1 MKKQRSFLIIKIVL
15 LTAVIGG
22 LLYAMNA
29 GAARLNQ
36 GQEAE
41 SMKQLENS
49 MRKATMTCYATE
61 GVYPPTLEY
70 LKKNYGI
77 QIDESRFT
85 VFYEVFA
92 KNLMPEITVMEN
104 QERVD

>member
-1 MKKQRSFLIIKIVL
+1 MKKQKSFLIIKIVL

-49 MRKATMTCYATE
+49 IRKATMTCYATE
-61 GVYPPTLEY
+61 GVYPPTLR
-70 LKKNYGI
+70 KQTPSASGRWTTCP
-77 QIDESRFT
+77 SRSCT
-85 VFYEVFA
+85 TP
-92 KNLMPEITVMEN
+92 K
-104 QERVD
+104 R

>member
-29 GAARLNQ
+29 GAARLNR

-49 MRKATMTCYATE
+49 IRKATNDLLCDRRRISA
-61 GVYPPTLEY
+61 YP
-70 LKKNYGI
+70 
-77 QIDESRFT
+77 
-85 VFYEVFA
+85 
-92 KNLMPEITVMEN
+92 
-104 QERVD
+104 

>member
-1 MKKQRSFLIIKIVL
+1 MKMKKQRSFLIIKIVL

-49 MRKATMTCYATE
+49 IRKATMTCYATLQRRSKE
-61 GVYPPTLEY
+61 KADKMLR
-70 LKKNYGI
+70 LK
-77 QIDESRFT
+77 
-85 VFYEVFA
+85 
-92 KNLMPEITVMEN
+92 
-104 QERVD
+104 

>member
-1 MKKQRSFLIIKIVL
+1 MMKQRSFLIIKIVL

-49 MRKATMTCYATE
+49 IRKATMTCYATE
-61 GVYPPTLEY
+61 GVYPPTIEY

-92 KNLMPEITVMEN
+92 KTLMPEITVMEN

>member
-1 MKKQRSFLIIKIVL
+1 MKMKKQRSFLIIKIVL

-49 MRKATMTCYATE
+49 IRKATMTCYATE

-70 LKKNYGI
+70 LKKI
-77 QIDESRFT
+77 TESR
-85 VFYEVFA
+85 
-92 KNLMPEITVMEN
+92 LMKAVLPSFMKYLPKI
-104 QERVD
+104 

>member
-49 MRKATMTCYATE
+49 IRKATMTCYATE

-77 QIDESRFT
+77 R
-85 VFYEVFA
+85 
-92 KNLMPEITVMEN
+92 LMKAVLPSFMKYLPKI
-104 QERVD
+104 

>member
-1 MKKQRSFLIIKIVL
+1 MMKQRSFLIIKIVL

-29 GAARLNQ
+29 GAARL

-49 MRKATMTCYATE
+49 IRKATMTCYATE

-85 VFYEVFA
+85 VFYEGFA

>member
-1 MKKQRSFLIIKIVL
+1 MMKQRSFLIIKIVL

-36 GQEAE
+36 AE

-49 MRKATMTCYATE
+49 IRKATMTCYATE
-61 GVYPPTLEY
+61 GIYPPTLEY
-70 LKKNYGI
+70 LKKKYGI

>member
-22 LLYAMNA
+22 LLYVMNA
-29 GAARLNQ
+29 
-36 GQEAE
+36 EAE
-41 SMKQLENS
+41 SMKQLETS
-49 MRKATMTCYATE
+49 IRKATMTCYATE